1 MSDDCCGPVKTA
13 PPPVPTADVCCDA
26 AAAPGETLELED
38 RAPWWR
44 DRSLALPLAAGV
56 LWVAGLLLVWTG
68 LDLAGLVVHA
78 LALAAGA
85 WTFVP
90 GTLARLVQGR
100 GLARLGV
107 GLLMTLAALGAV
119 LLGHV
124 GEAAALAFLFSLAEA
139 LEDRSMDR
147 AKQGLRS
154 LLALIPETARVSR
167 ATGPESVPAAELRT
181 GDVLLLGA
189 GDRVAT
195 DGVILE
201 GRSWLDTS
209 AITGESIPVEVGPG
223 DEVHAGSLN
232 GSGSMSLRATA
243 DGRDNSLTQIVR
255 LVDQAHAAKGE
266 RARLADRIAR
276 PLVPVVLVVSA
287 LVALVGLVTGE
298 PGTWIERALVVLVA
312 ASPCAMAIAVPV
324 TVISSIGAA
333 SRFGV
338 VIKSGAA
345 FEQLG
350 TIRTVALDKTG
361 TLTRNKPEVAEV
373 ATAEGR
379 RREEILAL
387 AAALESSSSHPLASA
402 VLAAADAT
410 GESAAQAAEVQES
423 SGRGLTG
430 QVAGRAIRVGSPRWI
445 APGPLATRTEDMAA
459 RGMSLIM
466 VEEDGRVIGALGV
479 RDELRPEAAS
489 TVAALHAQGIRTVML
504 TGDHALTARAIA
516 EAAGIDE
523 VHAEQLPAEK
533 AAHVRRLA
541 AQAPTAM
548 VGDGINDAPA
558 LASATVG
565 IAIGVTGTA
574 AAVES
579 ADVVFTGTELQQL
592 PAALAHARRG
602 RRIMTGNIA
611 LALAIMVVLF
621 PLALLG
627 VLGLAA
633 VVLIHEAAE
642 VVVIAN
648 GMRAARTGGGVRG
661 RREVSARSGTAQ
673 RSGVP
678 VG

>member
-1 MSDDCCGPVKTA
+1 
-13 PPPVPTADVCCDA
+13 A
-26 AAAPGETLELED
+26 AAAGV
-38 RAPWWR
+38 APH
-44 DRSLALPLAAGV
+44 RSV
-56 LWVAGLLLVWTG
+56 
-68 LDLAGLVVHA
+68 
-78 LALAAGA
+78 
-85 WTFVP
+85 
-90 GTLARLVQGR
+90 RSS
-100 GLARLGV
+100 GV
-107 GLLMTLAALGAV
+107 GD
-119 LLGHV
+119 
-124 GEAAALAFLFSLAEA
+124 F
-139 LEDRSMDR
+139 RP
-147 AKQGLRS
+147 Q
-154 LLALIPETARVSR
+154 
-167 ATGPESVPAAELRT
+167 
-181 GDVLLLGA
+181 
-189 GDRVAT
+189 
-195 DGVILE
+195 
-201 GRSWLDTS
+201 
-209 AITGESIPVEVGPG
+209 
-223 DEVHAGSLN
+223 
-232 GSGSMSLRATA
+232 
-243 DGRDNSLTQIVR
+243 
-255 LVDQAHAAKGE
+255 AAKGE

-287 LVALVGLVTGE
+287 LVALVGLFTGE

-361 TLTRNKPEVAEV
+361 TLTRNEPQVVEV

-387 AAALESSSSHPLASA
+387 AAALESSSSHPLAGA
-402 VLAAADAT
+402 VLASADAT
-410 GESAAQAAEVQES
+410 GEGAAAAADVQES
-423 SGRGLTG
+423 PGRGVTG
-430 QVAGRAIRVGSPRWI
+430 RVAGRTIRVGSPRWI

-459 RGMSLIM
+459 RGMSLIV

-479 RDELRPEAAS
+479 RDELRPEAIE

-516 EAAGIDE
+516 DEAGIDE
-523 VHAEQLPAEK
+523 VHAEQLPADK

-541 AQAPTAM
+541 AEAPTAM

-592 PAALAHARRG
+592 PGALAHARRG

-611 LALAIMVVLF
+611 LALAIIVVLF
-621 PLALLG
+621 PLALFG

-648 GMRAARTGGGVRG
+648 GMRAARAGDGVRG
-661 RREVSARSGTAQ
+661 RREAGARSGDAQ
-673 RSGVP
+673 RSGMP